1 MGMKNI
7 FKCLGSIRF
16 QKRTLLVF
24 MGDKGRKLKVYKMS
38 YLDTGGS
45 ICVKVSISSV

>member
-1 MGMKNI
+1 MSGVYQI
-7 FKCLGSIRF
+7 S
-16 QKRTLLVF
+16 KRTLLVF